1 MKFIDLSVLLTSD
14 TPVYPGDSSVEIT
27 RQAILATDGYTQHDI
42 KLSTHV
48 GTHIDAPLHMVEG
61 GQTLES
67 FSVGNTIGPGIVF
80 DVREGWNTDLI
91 LRHTLKPASIVLFY
105 TGWISKYSQP
115 GYYEQYEALPEAI
128 ARWLI
133 KQKAHA
139 VGFDMSGPDY
149 PPFAIHKLLLGN
161 GILIIENLTNLGQL
175 PEDGFR
181 VIGLPLRVDLD
192 GSPIR
197 VIAELPS

>member
-1 MKFIDLSVLLTSD
+1 
-14 TPVYPGDSSVEIT
+14 
-27 RQAILATDGYTQHDI
+27 
-42 KLSTHV
+42 
-48 GTHIDAPLHMVEG
+48 MVEG
-61 GQTLES
+61 GQALEA
-67 FSVGNTIGPGIVF
+67 FSVGHTIGPGIVF

-115 GYYEQYEALPEAI
+115 AYYEQYEALPEAI

-139 VGFDMSGPDY
+139 VGFDMSGQDY

-175 PEDGFR
+175 PKDGFR